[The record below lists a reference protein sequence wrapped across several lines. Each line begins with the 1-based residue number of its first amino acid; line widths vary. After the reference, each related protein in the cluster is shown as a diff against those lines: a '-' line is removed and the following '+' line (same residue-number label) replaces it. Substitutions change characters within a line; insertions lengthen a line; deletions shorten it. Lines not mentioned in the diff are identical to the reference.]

1 MNVIVRAC
9 VILAVMGGTL
19 ADLTSGPGGVAV
31 DDSGCPAQFATSLR
45 GGFNGILAS
54 EVRAATEFLAANL
67 GGDLTPTFGNVRE
80 FAVQMF
86 SPEATGVICVRLSA
100 RLEQR
105 QDNFQIVPPITE
117 DDILSVLNSSAFDD
131 CIETRECTDEG
142 VPMSTDCEPT
152 SVGFSGNGA
161 NHGYAVE
168 VLTVA
173 TGACD
178 NQIPGGFLRCDETSP
193 VSRNLVLGDLMC
205 AYDPNAGITLR

>member
-19 ADLTSGPGGVAV
+19 ADLTGGPGAVAV
-31 DDSGCPAQFATSLR
+31 DDSGCPATFATSLAH

-54 EVRAATEFLAANL
+54 EVRAATEFLAGNL
-67 GGDLTPTFGNVRE
+67 GGNLEPTFGDVRE

-86 SPEATGVICVRLSA
+86 SPEAAGVRCVRLSA

-117 DDILSVLNSSAFDD
+117 DDILSVLNSAAFDD
-131 CIETRECTDEG
+131 CIERRACT
-142 VPMSTDCEPT
+142 VPVNPEFLCEDT

-161 NHGYAVE
+161 DHGYAVE
-168 VLTVA
+168 VRSVA
-173 TGACD
+173 SGACD
-178 NQIPGGFLRCDETSP
+178 GQIPGGFLRCDETSP
-193 VSRNLVLGDLMC
+193 VSRNLALGDLMC
-205 AYDPNAGITLR
+205 AYDPDAGV